1 MLRKCYLS
9 RGICGDLGQSAPVN
23 ANVNMDRIH
32 QGPVR
37 TCYMLGSMLSVVE
50 DKEVQMLQKEQ
61 YDQEVMC
68 SEMCGL

>member
-1 MLRKCYLS
+1 
-9 RGICGDLGQSAPVN
+9 
-23 ANVNMDRIH
+23 MDRIH

-50 DKEVQMLQKEQ
+50 DKYVQMLQKEQ

-68 SEMCGL
+68 S

>member
-1 MLRKCYLS
+1 VRESNVLKRAIRNIFAEKVVFEQRHLWS
-9 RGICGDLGQSAPVN
+9 RDLGQSAPVN

-50 DKEVQMLQKEQ
+50 DK
-61 YDQEVMC
+61 
-68 SEMCGL
+68 